1 MDRKT
6 EMEAVELG
14 LTGVV
19 NARRIAGIRLPGD
32 GRLRGNGCS
41 APAPSAGPPRKICSG
56 LSGIR

>member
-14 LTGVV
+14 LTGVA
-19 NARRIAGIRLPGD
+19 NARWIAGYPAAGD
-32 GRLRGNGCS
+32 GRSEGNGCS